1 MSSLKNRNSIFD
13 FTRQPSSAALAF
25 LVAGTVWFIVGTL
38 YGMVSAIHLM
48 APEFWNN
55 IPFLVFG
62 RARPIHVNTVLYG
75 FVTST
80 LIGCGLYY
88 TPALLKTK
96 LWSEPMAWLSFV
108 LWNITVLSGPL
119 TFSFGITQGREY
131 SEYIWIFDVSLWLSL
146 LLLVFNLIKTI
157 GIRRENV
164 LYVSIWYF
172 LGAIMWTSTSYPI
185 GNVMWHPSTGAMPG
199 LLDSLFLWFYG
210 HDLPGMLLTPLA
222 VGVAYF
228 VIPRVT
234 KTPLYSHTLSL
245 IGFWTL
251 VILYSHIGG
260 HHLLQS
266 PIPNWLKMITVVD
279 SVLMLIPV
287 FTVIANIWLTARQRS
302 GPVISDPAARWVMMG
317 IIWYLI
323 VGIQGTV
330 QSLPGIQRVTH
341 FTNWTVGHAHIAVL
355 GFSGFIAIGGLW
367 HVLPLI
373 TKRKLY
379 SQKLVNLQF
388 GLVMIGLTGFF
399 FVLTI
404 AGLIQGSAWVNGEV
418 IPRVLPELS
427 VYMALRAMF
436 GVFIVAGAFIG
447 MYNIYKT
454 IRYGELF
461 EPKPVTEDTPVTEES
476 TA

>member
-1 MSSLKNRNSIFD
+1 
-13 FTRQPSSAALAF
+13 
-25 LVAGTVWFIVGTL
+25 
-38 YGMVSAIHLM
+38 
-48 APEFWNN
+48 
-55 IPFLVFG
+55 
-62 RARPIHVNTVLYG
+62 
-75 FVTST
+75 
-80 LIGCGLYY
+80 
-88 TPALLKTK
+88 
-96 LWSEPMAWLSFV
+96 MAWLSFV

-157 GIRRENV
+157 GIRRENDFICFDLV
-164 LYVSIWYF
+164 F

-323 VGIQGTV
+323 VGIQG
-330 QSLPGIQRVTH
+330 IC
-341 FTNWTVGHAHIAVL
+341 AVAA
-355 GFSGFIAIGGLW
+355 GYTESYTFY
-367 HVLPLI
+367 
-373 TKRKLY
+373 KLDGRSCAY
-379 SQKLVNLQF
+379 SCA
-388 GLVMIGLTGFF
+388 GFF
-399 FVLTI
+399 RI
-404 AGLIQGSAWVNGEV
+404 YRHRRI
-418 IPRVLPELS
+418 
-427 VYMALRAMF
+427 MACAAR
-436 GVFIVAGAFIG
+436 
-447 MYNIYKT
+447 
-454 IRYGELF
+454 
-461 EPKPVTEDTPVTEES
+461 
-476 TA
+476 